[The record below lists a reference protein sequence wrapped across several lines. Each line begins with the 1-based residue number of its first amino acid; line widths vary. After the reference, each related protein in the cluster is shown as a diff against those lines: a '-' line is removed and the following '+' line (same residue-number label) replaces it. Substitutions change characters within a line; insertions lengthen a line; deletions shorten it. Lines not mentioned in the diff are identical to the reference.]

1 MRKVLGLA
9 AGLVT
14 VSYPGFAV
22 LLSFLS
28 IFWQSLGNLAL
39 NAHNGYQLIKTQKA
53 HMGSR
58 SAKVDRNGVRMQT
71 TRSGAGR
78 EVV

>member
-22 LLSFLS
+22 LLSSLS
-28 IFWQSLGNLAL
+28 IFWQNLGNLAL
-39 NAHNGYQLIKTQKA
+39 NAYDDYQSTKTEKA
-53 HMGSR
+53 HKGSR
-58 SAKVDRNGVRMQT
+58 SAKVERYGVRMQT